1 MRKGFAV
8 ALILAVFAISGC
20 SSLGKDKAFS
30 PVVEIPPNKG
40 ILYIYRNDTNSL
52 DGFTFFNYLVFG
64 HTVHT
69 IEANGKPITIME
81 NGGYFPY
88 IIDPGELKLTTK
100 VRFKM
105 FVTGLGDMALSEN
118 KSIKVQIYSGKVHY
132 VRAVHDTAPP
142 SWDVY
147 GYSHSLNL
155 RSFPPETGGSEIHGT
170 RLLDPY

>member
-8 ALILAVFAISGC
+8 ALILAVFTISGC
-20 SSLGKDKAFS
+20 AADRAFS
-30 PVVEIPPNKG
+30 PVAEIPQNKG
-40 ILYIYRNDTNSL
+40 VLYIYRNEPDSI
-52 DGFTFFNYLVFG
+52 DAFKFFNYSVFG

-88 IIDPGELKLTTK
+88 VVDPGKLELTTK

-105 FVTGLGDMALSEN
+105 LVTGLGDMALSEN
-118 KSIKVQIYSGKVHY
+118 KSIKVQINSGQVHY
-132 VRAVHDTAPP
+132 VRAFHDTAVPGWLNL
-142 SWDVY
+142 S

-155 RSFPPETGGSEIHGT
+155 TWVPPLTGGREIDGT
-170 RLLDPY
+170 KLLDPY

>member
-8 ALILAVFAISGC
+8 VLILAVFAISGC
-20 SSLGKDKAFS
+20 SSLEKDKAFS
-30 PVVEIPPNKG
+30 PVVEIPLNKG
-40 ILYIYRNDTNSL
+40 ILYIYRNDTDSL

-81 NGGYFPY
+81 CGGYFPY
-88 IIDPGELKLTTK
+88 IVDPGELTLNAK

-118 KSIKVQIYSGKVHY
+118 KSIKVRIDSGKAHY
-132 VRAVHDTAPP
+132 VRAVTAT
-142 SWDVY
+142 SKEWFELD
-147 GYSHSLNL
+147 YSQKLNFTSV
-155 RSFPPETGGSEIHGT
+155 RPETGDREIQGT